1 MPHESSYAAK
11 HALGV
16 VAGAA
21 IPAAVI
27 GSLALAPA
35 VQAAPVPLTLSPN
48 SLSPKSVSPET
59 VKIAEDHIKAHL
71 LASRVST
78 MGLPAKRSIKEI
90 KVEPGS
96 SLWSIAREYDTSVS
110 ELKKLNNLKND
121 VIIAGKTLKVPG
133 SASSSQEKSKS
144 QSTRSSSY
152 TVKNGDTLGAIA
164 AKHNMSL
171 SSLLSKNDISASSLI
186 FPGDKLTVSGS
197 SKSSSPKSESKNQNS
212 GSSSSAYTV
221 KSGDTLGGIAA
232 KHNMSLSALLS
243 KNNISASKPI
253 FPGDK
258 LTVSG
263 SSKSSSPKSE
273 SKNQNSGSSSSA
285 YTVKSGDTL
294 GGIAAKHN
302 MSLSALLSKN
312 NISASKPIFPGDKL
326 TVSGSSKS
334 SSPKSESKNQNS
346 GSSSSTYTVKSGDTL
361 GGIAVKHN
369 MSLSALLSKNNISAG
384 KHIFP
389 GDKLIVSGGSSSS
402 KNSEKKSEP
411 KKSGN
416 ATYTVKSGDT
426 LGGIAGQHNMKL
438 SALLNLNP
446 QVSTQSPLKIGEKLK
461 VSGSSV
467 QPNGNVEKKEDRK
480 IGNTFEGRTY
490 PDATVNDANQNKN
503 YLDSV
508 SVPSRDE
515 MKAMI
520 RSTANSMGVDPA
532 LAMAHAMQESGFNM
546 RAVSPANAL
555 GAMQVIPSTGEW
567 MSSRL
572 GRDLNLLKPQ
582 DNVAAGVATIR
593 FNLDN
598 TDSLDDAI
606 ASYYQG
612 LGGVRKYGMFEDTKR
627 YVASVKSLMKQYS

>member
-1 MPHESSYAAK
+1 MPNESSYAAK
-11 HALGV
+11 HALGI

-35 VQAAPVPLTLSPN
+35 VQAAPVQLPQNLN

-59 VKIAEDHIKAHL
+59 VKIAENQIKAHL
-71 LASRVST
+71 VASRVST
-78 MGLPAKRSIKEI
+78 MGLPAKRSTKEI

-96 SLWSIAREYDTSVS
+96 SLWSIAKEYDTSVS

-121 VIIAGKTLKVPG
+121 VIVAGKTLKVPG
-133 SASSSQEKSKS
+133 NASSSKVKSKS
-144 QSTRSSSY
+144 ESTQSSSY

-164 AKHNMSL
+164 VKHDMSL
-171 SSLLSKNDISASSLI
+171 SSLLSKNNISASTRI
-186 FPGDKLTVSGS
+186 FPGDKLTVSGNG
-197 SKSSSPKSESKNQNS
+197 KSSETKTQNNNQNS
-212 GSSSSAYTV
+212 GSGKSAYTVKSGDTLGGIAAKHNMSLSDLLSKNNISASKPIFPGDKLVVKGQAKSDNSKSESPSPKSDSGTSTYTV

-232 KHNMSLSALLS
+232 KHNMSLSALLG
-243 KNNISASKPI
+243 KNDI
-253 FPGDK
+253 G
-258 LTVSG
+258 
-263 SSKSSSPKSE
+263 
-273 SKNQNSGSSSSA
+273 
-285 YTVKSGDTL
+285 
-294 GGIAAKHN
+294 
-302 MSLSALLSKN
+302 
-312 NISASKPIFPGDKL
+312 
-326 TVSGSSKS
+326 
-334 SSPKSESKNQNS
+334 
-346 GSSSSTYTVKSGDTL
+346 
-361 GGIAVKHN
+361 
-369 MSLSALLSKNNISAG
+369 AG
-384 KHIFP
+384 KHIYP

-402 KNSEKKSEP
+402 NNTEKKSEP
-411 KKSGN
+411 KQSGN
-416 ATYTVKSGDT
+416 STYTVKSGDT

-461 VSGSSV
+461 ISGSSV
-467 QPNGNVEKKEDRK
+467 KPNGNVEKKKDRK

-490 PDATVNDANQNKN
+490 PDATVNDANQNKD

-555 GAMQVIPSTGEW
+555 GVMQVIPSTGEW

-572 GRDLNLLKPQ
+572 GQDLNLLKPQ
-582 DNVAAGVATIR
+582 DNVTAGVATIR

-598 TDSLDDAI
+598 TDSLDNAI